1 MRPAVSAVIV
11 HFGSVDYTAQVVRRL
26 QSFAGPDEYEII
38 VVDNAAETPFPGGDF
53 PRVHTLRLEENSG
66 YGAACNHG
74 AAASRGRN
82 IFILNNDLDFPE
94 NPLPAL
100 LGELAAHPR
109 CGAVGPALRFPDGR
123 FQLSWGDDPTLLAE
137 FRERRRQLESRGGGG
152 EALRKRETD
161 SRRARAVDW
170 ITGACMLIPREAW
183 DTVGGFDEAYFFYFE
198 DVDLCRRLRR
208 AGYEIRYLPDA
219 EVVHFGGGS
228 SAPAD
233 PRIMT
238 WYRREQLRYYARN
251 NSPLSFVL
259 LKRYLLWKFARMR
272 RSGAI
277 TGDDTARLRDMIRGF
292 SRRRERSAFFAT
304 QRNMQ

>member
-1 MRPAVSAVIV
+1 MQPSVSAVIV

-26 QSFAGPDEYEII
+26 QSFAGPEEYEII
-38 VVDNAAETPFPGGDF
+38 VVDNAAEIPFPGEDF
-53 PRVHTLRLEENSG
+53 PRVRTLRIEENRG

-94 NPLPAL
+94 NPLPPL
-100 LGELAAHPR
+100 LGELTAHPR

-123 FQLSWGDDPTLLAE
+123 FQLSWGDDPNLLAE
-137 FRERRRQLESRGGGG
+137 FRERRRQQESRGGSGD
-152 EALRKRETD
+152 ALRRREAD
-161 SRRARAVDW
+161 SRQARSVDW
-170 ITGACMLIPREAW
+170 ITGACMLIPRAAW
-183 DTVGGFDEAYFFYFE
+183 DAVGGFDEAYFFYFE
-198 DVDLCRRLRR
+198 DVDLCRRLRLS
-208 AGYEIRYLPDA
+208 GYGIRYAPGA

-228 SAPAD
+228 AAPTD
-233 PRIMT
+233 PRIMA
-238 WYRREQLRYYARN
+238 WYRREQLRYYARY
-251 NSPLSFVL
+251 NSALSFVL

-277 TGDDTARLRDMIRGF
+277 SGDTAERLHDVIRGF